1 MDVLMGLLAA
11 LLWGGTDVLVGVN
24 ARAVGVRR
32 AVFFSQAIALLLLSL
47 WLLVFPQLALRALE
61 VPLQVWLLG
70 VLAAS
75 LAVAGALMLAQAFV
89 LGKAAIISPLV
100 TLYGLFTTLLSW
112 ATGEQLSLV
121 QFSIICLCVFGVLLT
136 SVQPRAEA
144 TRHPRML
151 RSIICALGAAA
162 LYGTSFWLQGR
173 YTLVALG
180 PIPALWLVYLV
191 GVIGLSFTMF
201 RGGVGGLRLPALR
214 LCAPLV
220 LVSVLNLGGFLA
232 FSYGAMAGS
241 VSVVTV
247 ISTLSGGIATVLAY
261 LIFKEKLS
269 WVQVVGVGLVLV
281 GAFALHLN

>member
-1 MDVLMGLLAA
+1 MGLLAA
-11 LLWGGTDVLVGVN
+11 LMWGGTDVLVGLN

-47 WLLVFPQLALRALE
+47 WLLVFPQLALRAFE

-70 VLAAS
+70 VLAAL

-136 SVQPRAEA
+136 SVQPRAEVA
-144 TRHPRML
+144 GHPRML

-162 LYGTSFWLQGR
+162 LYGASFWLQGR

-191 GVIGLSFTMF
+191 GVLGLSFSML
-201 RGGVGGLRLPALR
+201 RSAHGLRLPALK

-232 FSYGAMAGS
+232 FSYGALAGS

-261 LIFKEKLS
+261 LVFKEKLS
-269 WVQVVGVGLVLV
+269 WVQVLGVGLYWWV
-281 GAFALHLN
+281 HLPCT

>member
-11 LLWGGTDVLVGVN
+11 LMWGGTDVLVGLN

-47 WLLVFPQLALRALE
+47 WLLVFPQLALRAFE

-70 VLAAS
+70 VLAAL

-136 SVQPRAEA
+136 SVQPRAEVA
-144 TRHPRML
+144 GHPRML

-162 LYGTSFWLQGR
+162 LYGASFWLQGR

-180 PIPALWLVYLV
+180 PVPALWLVYLV
-191 GVIGLSFTMF
+191 GVLGLSFSML
-201 RGGVGGLRLPALR
+201 RSAHGLRLPALK

-232 FSYGAMAGS
+232 FSYGALAGS

-261 LIFKEKLS
+261 LVFKEKLS
-269 WVQVVGVGLVLV
+269 WVQVLGVGLVLV

>member
-11 LLWGGTDVLVGVN
+11 LMWGGTDVLVGLN

-47 WLLVFPQLALRALE
+47 WLLIFPQLALRAFE

-70 VLAAS
+70 GLAAL

-144 TRHPRML
+144 AGHPRML
-151 RSIICALGAAA
+151 RSISCALAAAA

-191 GVIGLSFTMF
+191 GVLGLSFSML
-201 RGGVGGLRLPALR
+201 RSAHGLRLPALK

-232 FSYGAMAGS
+232 FSYGALAGS

-261 LIFKEKLS
+261 LVFKEKLS
-269 WVQVVGVGLVLV
+269 WVQVVGIVLVLV